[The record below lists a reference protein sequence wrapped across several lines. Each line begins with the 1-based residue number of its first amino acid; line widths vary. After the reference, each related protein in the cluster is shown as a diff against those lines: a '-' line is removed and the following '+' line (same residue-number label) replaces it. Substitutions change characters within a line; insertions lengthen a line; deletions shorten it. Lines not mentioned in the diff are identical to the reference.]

1 MSIFRRSRFGRMLN
15 GEQASGIVAPL
26 LAYTTQTKFSDFVT
40 NAVNGEI
47 GIFYEANGDAVNEAL
62 IPGAKVF
69 IAQKRDKGVYSLPS
83 FTPSPIGIN
92 ITHSDS
98 YVSNTGQVFKTIARI
113 GQAQTARLVV
123 GPEACCSLTQGC
135 LPKYLNYGIL
145 VTDTT
150 SANQPM
156 VQFRYETQ
164 SGAGDT
170 MATIMAR
177 LNAMI
182 NNPNDPRHRNADPLV
197 TSTLLV
203 TPGAAPTDP
212 STYTFNFAHVD
223 PEASFIISPIG
234 ELVCSCVVVTYP
246 NKLKLPSGSGVNAQD
261 LEIELL
267 SHAGVRNFSGHQ
279 YDQGAF
285 DGTTKYA
292 NPAYK
297 YTWYQINAFG
307 RERTIGGPRAN
318 NEFYTHLYLLVP
330 DATMGATATALI
342 AKLDTIFDIDATE
355 TYNDGN
361 LPGVTADTGA
371 TGGTVSA

>member
-1 MSIFRRSRFGRMLN
+1 MLN

-26 LAYTTQTKFSDFVT
+26 LAYTAQTKYADFVA
-40 NAVNGEI
+40 NAADGEI
-47 GIFYEANGDAVNEAL
+47 GIFYEATGAAVQAAL
-62 IPGAKVF
+62 IPGTKVF
-69 IAQKRDKGVYSLPS
+69 ISQKRGKGVYNLPT

-92 ITHSDS
+92 LTHSDS
-98 YVSNTGQVFKTIARI
+98 YVSNTGQVFKTVART
-113 GQAQTARLVV
+113 GQAMVARLVV
-123 GPEACCSLTQGC
+123 GPESCCSLTQGC
-135 LPKYLNYGIL
+135 LPKFLNYGIL

-170 MATIMAR
+170 MATIMNR

-197 TSTLLV
+197 TSTLTV
-203 TPGAAPTDP
+203 VAGATASDP
-212 STYTFNFAHVD
+212 STYTFNFTHVEAD
-223 PEASFIISPIG
+223 ASFVIAPIG
-234 ELVCSCVVVTYP
+234 ELVCSCVTVSYP
-246 NKLKLPSGSGVNAQD
+246 TKLKIAAGSGINAQD

-307 RERTIGGPRAN
+307 REKTIGGPRAN
-318 NEFYTHLYLLVP
+318 NEFYTHIYLLVP

-342 AKLDTIFDIDATE
+342 AKLDTIFDIDATD